1 MHEKIVSPLHTD
13 EIYTDEKIRYT
24 QMRNEIHRDE
34 KMRYTQM
41 RRSYLLYTQTV
52 YLKTSK

>member
-1 MHEKIVSPLHTD
+1 M
-13 EIYTDEKIRYT
+13 RYT